1 MKAAETAAIETVI
14 TWEGRTIRLSY
25 DPIKWGI
32 IDHLELCVDG
42 NEALP
47 ITETGYRSH
56 FFGPVQPSL
65 TPDEVIAFVRAW
77 LDEAALDPAW
87 IEAEEKRSQLSLF

>member
-1 MKAAETAAIETVI
+1 MSESTAIETVI
-14 TWEGRTIRLSY
+14 LWEGRTIRLFY
-25 DPIKWGI
+25 DRLKWGI
-32 IDHLELCVDG
+32 IDHLELRVEG

-56 FFGPVQPSL
+56 FFGPVRPSL

-87 IEAEEKRSQLSLF
+87 QESQATRKQLSLF